1 MSLVIG
7 QKREYYTPNEVA
19 LHNCME
25 DCWVSIF
32 GKVYDLSNFLA
43 DRKGPLAQPII
54 KFAGEDISH
63 WFDEETGN
71 VKTYVDEETT
81 LELPYT
87 PHGRFIHIPPREPMA
102 DWRTDFGTPWW
113 RNPDLCI
120 GKLSQK
126 TQNVRIVNT
135 LSKQEVILEIC
146 TEESMQQILDRYM
159 DYNGHASSYTWKS
172 LDNGDFR
179 PLDMAKTLEQN
190 GIYDERKE
198 FERLRI
204 DSDFYV
210 PVLHLY
216 YNDDLTV
223 A

>member
-71 VKTYVDEETT
+71 VKNV
-81 LELPYT
+81 
-87 PHGRFIHIPPREPMA
+87 HG
-102 DWRTDFGTPWW
+102 
-113 RNPDLCI
+113 
-120 GKLSQK
+120 
-126 TQNVRIVNT
+126 
-135 LSKQEVILEIC
+135 
-146 TEESMQQILDRYM
+146 
-159 DYNGHASSYTWKS
+159 
-172 LDNGDFR
+172 
-179 PLDMAKTLEQN
+179 
-190 GIYDERKE
+190 
-198 FERLRI
+198 
-204 DSDFYV
+204 
-210 PVLHLY
+210 
-216 YNDDLTV
+216 
-223 A
+223 